1 VGSFH
6 QSTLYDSVV
15 LPEIA
20 PATLNKVLAHASVQK
35 TELGAFSTLALRV
48 QDTNIREVMNLE
60 PESPCAQAPIG
71 LFKVQEETF
80 VERTNDLECGLPNEH
95 ARSADPV
102 HSSPALRGYVA
113 AVFDSK
119 GCEEASPLTRELLFH
134 AWEALA
140 RNLRS
145 TIGAIECGSGGG
157 NERMTFHPIQKR
169 FDVAFRNLRIW
180 VQQQSIG
187 SRRDGV
193 TSIAAATKS
202 KVLSDNDHSQAGPRG
217 VHALN
222 VSVAAIVVYEDQF

>member
-1 VGSFH
+1 
-6 QSTLYDSVV
+6 
-15 LPEIA
+15 
-20 PATLNKVLAHASVQK
+20 
-35 TELGAFSTLALRV
+35 
-48 QDTNIREVMNLE
+48 MNLE
-60 PESPCAQAPIG
+60 PESPCTQAPIG
-71 LFKVQEETF
+71 LFEVQEKAF
-80 VERTNDLECGLPNEH
+80 VERPNDLECSFSYEH
-95 ARSADPV
+95 ARSANPV
-102 HSSPALRGYVA
+102 DSSSAARGKVT

-119 GCEEASPLTRELLFH
+119 GCEEAGPLTRELLFH

-140 RNLRS
+140 CNLRS

-157 NERMTFHPIQKR
+157 NERMAFHPIQKR

-202 KVLSDNDHSQAGPRG
+202 KVLSDIDHSHAGPRG

-222 VSVAAIVVYEDQF
+222 GSVAAIVVDEDHF